1 MSKIYAADALIEE
14 AQRATG
20 LDRFDSD
27 SFREGLDVFLG
38 DVNKQELP
46 ESGHARM
53 HGSLVKILSDR
64 LETTAYLDTRPEL
77 LDQPVERPLFVFG
90 IPRTGTTL
98 LSNLLAADP
107 NRRSALSWEIDNP
120 VPPPTA
126 DALYTDPRAIAALE
140 REKQML
146 AAMPE
151 MGKYYRSSAI
161 YPNECIFFM
170 EHDFKALSLES
181 RGKMPTYREWLFS
194 TDMSSAYSYH
204 RKFLQ
209 VHQADAPGI
218 WNLKMPSHIL
228 YLDALLA
235 EYPDARLVW
244 AHRDPLTAL
253 GSFCSIL
260 TLGAQGFTGE
270 ADYNYIGQNCLNQE
284 LLHIERGMQA
294 LDRYGEDRFAHVH
307 YAELTRDPL
316 GTIRSLYAA
325 LGDDFTPE
333 AETAMQAWLD
343 DNPQGKFGKHEYK
356 LAAYNLDADAVKP
369 RFEPYISR
377 FNVEA
382 EG

>member
-1 MSKIYAADALIEE
+1 MAEPLVADALI
-14 AQRATG
+14 AQAQAATG
-20 LDRFDSD
+20 LDDFGGD
-27 SFREGLDVFLG
+27 SFREGLTVLLADA
-38 DVNKQELP
+38 NRQEY
-46 ESGHARM
+46 SDTGYARM
-53 HGSLVKILSDR
+53 KGSLVKILSDR
-64 LETTAYLDTRPEL
+64 LKVTDYAKQRPAVTKA
-77 LDQPVERPLFVFG
+77 PVERPVFVFG

-98 LSNLLAADP
+98 LSNLLACDP
-107 NRRSALSWEIDNP
+107 ARRSALAWEIDDP

-126 DALYTDPRAIAALE
+126 DTLKTDPRAVAALA
-140 REKQML
+140 REKAML
-146 AAMPE
+146 EAMPE
-151 MGKYYRSSAI
+151 IGKYYRSSAI

-181 RGKMPTYREWLFS
+181 RGKMPGYREWLFS
-194 TDMSSAYSYH
+194 TDMSPAYAYH

-260 TLGAQGFTGE
+260 TLGAQSFTGT
-270 ADYNYIGQNCLNQE
+270 ADKQYIGQNCLNQE
-284 LLHIERGMQA
+284 LLHIERGMNA
-294 LDRYGEDRFAHVH
+294 LDKYGANRFAHVH
-307 YAELTRDPL
+307 YAEMTRDPI

-333 AETAMQAWLD
+333 AEAAMRQWLA

-356 LAAYNLDADAVKP
+356 LTAYDLDAEALKP
-369 RFEPYISR
+369 RFQDYITR
-377 FNVEA
+377 FDVEV